1 MLLYSYSSDYS
12 DFGCK
17 GSANRAKYQI
27 YLDISE
33 MQPTFG
39 EAKGTNKREENQ
51 KIFGFSRA
59 RVPSAEPEVV

>member
-1 MLLYSYSSDYS
+1 
-12 DFGCK
+12 
-17 GSANRAKYQI
+17 
-27 YLDISE
+27 

-59 RVPSAEPEVV
+59 RVPSAKPKVRFCKEKTNKKKSICLSKCSFDVYEYYKT